1 MLPACIDT
9 TCVCPTLWMMNGYV
23 LEGSEFSFP
32 AGVSAM
38 SVWQGGSQL

>member
-1 MLPACIDT
+1 
-9 TCVCPTLWMMNGYV
+9 MNGYV